1 MFCSCLT
8 DKSLIIFPFLMGA
21 QLFGLL
27 SHFSKPFATYTGH
40 GGENYHHS
48 KFDLNPQHWVI
59 IVYFWVACLNP
70 LDNSVE
76 YLVLFCLDFFFLN
89 SRKPHL
95 SKSVLCEPRWASK
108 IMVIP
113 DFYKRCTSWLELE
126 TCCVDLKLFTI
137 TLRPLGT
144 FLDW

>member
-1 MFCSCLT
+1 
-8 DKSLIIFPFLMGA
+8 MGA

-76 YLVLFCLDFFFLN
+76 YLVLFCLDFFFFEFEETPPLE
-89 SRKPHL
+89 K
-95 SKSVLCEPRWASK
+95 
-108 IMVIP
+108 
-113 DFYKRCTSWLELE
+113 CTLWVQVSE
-126 TCCVDLKLFTI
+126 
-137 TLRPLGT
+137 
-144 FLDW
+144 